1 MSEPTPP
8 PKAAGVLRGPQRN
21 SAAQLTA
28 RDEESRLEHLIEV
41 GPWLITELDLETLL
55 DRFLETARETTGA
68 RYAALGVLDT
78 NRRQI
83 ESFLT
88 RGLSE
93 DQEMAIGPRPRGGG
107 ILGMLINEPK
117 SLRLADLTRHPNSYG
132 FPAGH
137 PPMRSFLGVP
147 ILIRGEA
154 WGNLYL
160 TDKIGGEFTEV
171 DEQTAV
177 TLAAWAAVAIEHT
190 RLLDAASR
198 REHELERALRS
209 LEATQAIA
217 VAVGAETALDPVL
230 ELIAKRGRAIVE
242 ARTLLILLR
251 DGEELVVAA
260 GAGHGDPHPGLTVPI
275 ADSTSGQVMISHRPA
290 RLTDVGKLRVPAEA
304 LGLPDVHS
312 ALLVPLV
319 YRGHALGVLAAF
331 DRDQV
336 LEFSEEDEQVLVAFA
351 ASAATAVATA
361 QTVRADRLRHTLDA
375 AEAERK
381 HFARELHDET
391 LQALAGLK
399 LLAVAAQRAADP
411 SQMRELLDALA
422 GGLETEIE
430 NLHAIISELRPA
442 ALDDLGLRP
451 AIETLAEHHLVA
463 NGLDVKCDLG
473 LPDPTQRDRRL
484 APELETTVYRLI
496 QEALTNVAKHADA
509 KHVTVIAEVGDE
521 HVRIEVVDDGVGFN
535 HDAVTAGFGLTGMR
549 ERAELAGGTVSIAS
563 RPGETCITALV
574 PSRYA
579 G

>member
-1 MSEPTPP
+1 M
-8 PKAAGVLRGPQRN
+8 
-21 SAAQLTA
+21 
-28 RDEESRLEHLIEV
+28 EV
-41 GPWLITELDLETLL
+41 GPWLIAALDLETVL
-55 DRFLETARETTGA
+55 DRFLDTAREVTGA
-68 RYAALGVLDT
+68 RYAALGVLDAQ
-78 NRRQI
+78 RRQLDR
-83 ESFLT
+83 FVT
-88 RGLSE
+88 RGLSAE
-93 DQEMAIGPRPRGGG
+93 QEQAIGPRPRGGG
-107 ILGMLINEPK
+107 ILGILISEPK
-117 SLRLADLTRHPNSYG
+117 PLRLVDLTRHPSSFG
-132 FPAGH
+132 FPGGH

-147 ILIRGEA
+147 ILIRGAA

-160 TDKIGGEFTEV
+160 TDKTDGEFTNA
-171 DEQTAV
+171 DEHAAV
-177 TLAAWAAVAIEHT
+177 TLAAWAAIAIEHAH
-190 RLLDAASR
+190 LSVAADQ
-198 REHELERALRS
+198 REHELERALHS

-242 ARTLLILLR
+242 ARTLLIMLQ
-251 DGEELVVAA
+251 DGEELVVTA
-260 GAGHGDPHPGLTVPI
+260 GAGHGDPQPGARLPI
-275 ADSTSGQVMISHRPA
+275 AESTSGQVMVSHRPT
-290 RLTDVGKLRVPAEA
+290 RLTDVAELRVPAEA
-304 LGLPDVHS
+304 LGLSDVHS

-319 YRGHALGVLAAF
+319 YRGQALGVLAAF
-331 DRDQV
+331 DRDDV
-336 LEFSEEDEQVLVAFA
+336 LVFSEEDEQVLVAFA

-391 LQALAGLK
+391 LQALGGLK
-399 LLAVAAQRAADP
+399 LLASAAQRTTDT
-411 SQMRELLDALA
+411 SQMRAALDALA

-496 QEALTNVAKHADA
+496 QEALTNVSKHADA
-509 KHVTVIAEVGDE
+509 KHVHVIAAVDDG
-521 HVRIEVVDDGVGFN
+521 HVRIEVADDGVGFAA
-535 HDAVTAGFGLTGMR
+535 DTVTAGFGLTGMR

-563 RPGETCITALV
+563 RPGETRVTALV

-579 G
+579 D